1 MANFLKKRKEQLS
14 QIIEAFSQEELPV
27 GEKWY
32 QERLAIC
39 TACPHNSDNVAKE
52 NKTFVQNIRENIITC
67 PQVRYC
73 TACSCCIDQKA
84 SIKRAE
90 CGAVELGLEAKW
102 KALEVFA
109 NDNSNVSVT
118 QAGDRPLTIR
128 TNGSTFFLDL
138 GKTSEPVVDFS
149 FVLFVPTK
157 YEFVTSKVTCGCTVA
172 EVEKIDEAR
181 TQFNMRIS
189 TVQFNPGGITTRTFY
204 AEYKGKTVELKFQIE
219 KINPESDELQT
230 AH

>member
-52 NKTFVQNIRENIITC
+52 NKTFVQNIRESIITC